1 MSKHLE
7 RLTNAVST
15 TLARLPLDLHLE
27 QFRVPRGQVFII
39 PQRCK
44 DCQFCIDFCPA
55 DVLERST
62 QLNPKGYHY
71 AVVASGKEDA
81 CVNCRFCTLVCPE
94 FAIYSEEV
102 REVPSG
108 H

>member
-1 MSKHLE
+1 
-7 RLTNAVST
+7 VST
-15 TLARLPLDLHLE
+15 TLARLPLDLELE

-39 PQRCK
+39 PNRCK

-62 QLNPKGYHY
+62 QLNAKGYRY

-81 CVNCRFCTLVCPE
+81 CINCRFCMLVCPE

-102 REVPSG
+102 QEVPSADQ
-108 H
+108 

>member
-1 MSKHLE
+1 
-7 RLTNAVST
+7 VST
-15 TLARLPLDLHLE
+15 TLARRPLDLELE

-39 PQRCK
+39 PHRCK

-102 REVPSG
+102 QEVPSAD
-108 H
+108 HQ